1 MSGED
6 FAVQLMWSL
15 IIFMVVVGALCVL
28 DVLFRPRHRAPRDYR
43 VPHDFADDQRRVAAN
58 GERARF
64 GWRP

>member
-1 MSGED
+1 MSTED
-6 FAVQLMWSL
+6 FAVQFVWLL
-15 IIFMVVVGALCVL
+15 IFVGIFIGSLCVL